1 LINFLQLSKDGLMT
15 SNAEMTHTEWAIEAA
30 ARAMYVSKYWTRA
43 IAEPDH
49 LLKDRSYYE
58 AIVGG
63 YWDTGRAG
71 TSMYQ
76 EFRGYAAAGVPAA
89 TPGILAALADKA
101 EDASIERA
109 ETESDDD
116 RAKPLTLMRGT
127 DVANWVRREAAAGAR
142 AEFLTRRSEI
152 DERMAAK

>member
-1 LINFLQLSKDGLMT
+1 MT
-15 SNAEMTHTEWAIEAA
+15 ATAEMTNTEWAIEAA

-43 IAEPDH
+43 IAEPDGQ
-49 LLKDRSYYE
+49 LKDRSYYE

-76 EFRGYAAAGVPAA
+76 EFRAYAAVAVPAA
-89 TPGILAALADKA
+89 TPGVLAELADKA
-101 EDASIERA
+101 ETASIERA

-116 RAKPLTLMRGT
+116 RTKPLTLMRGT
-127 DVANWVRREAAAGAR
+127 DVANWVRREAAAGTR
-142 AEFLTRRSEI
+142 AEFLTRRQEI
-152 DERMAAK
+152 NERMDNA